1 LFSPAFI
8 EIYSII
14 IASLGVLLA
23 LYLMFMRENNDNQ
36 YLNNLL
42 SVIILSS
49 CFHFVRNFLISSG
62 WIMEVPWAYGSFSL
76 IYLLAP
82 PVTYL
87 YIRGILNDEYR
98 FKKKDLIHLFA
109 PFVQLLLSMNYIFS
123 SHENKLAIVKS
134 INNFNNLL
142 NSSSF
147 NGIPHKVF
155 FAMVFISVVY
165 YSACCFIELQRRKT
179 FATSQHNRAV
189 FRWTT
194 SLTFIMVLMAVFML
208 INVVVTSMEI
218 KETRQLVFFGP
229 FYEFRLVLF
238 TIVLVMIVYSDGLR
252 LGLPNFA
259 QNIRILESHGDDTT
273 IKQDEAKLASG
284 ILTDQ
289 QTQTYRQLL
298 VQFFEQ
304 NAEVYTQLQFNLDD
318 LSAATNIPKHH
329 WAYFFR
335 YYSEVSFVDMRN
347 GYRVEHAKKM
357 MQLPAF
363 QHYTIE
369 AIGEASGFGSRTT
382 FFNAFKKHQNISPSE
397 YWEQL
402 KL

>member
-1 LFSPAFI
+1 MFSPAFI

-165 YSACCFIELQRRKT
+165 YSTCCFIELQRRKT

-273 IKQDEAKLASG
+273 IKQDETKLASG

-318 LSAATNIPKHH
+318 LSAATSIPKHH

-357 MQLPAF
+357 MQLPSF
-363 QHYTIE
+363 RHYTIE